1 MKKIVIKED
10 PNALYMSKDGYQKLL
25 GEISEIKKQIN
36 ANNKERKETFEYRS
50 SDGLDSAEFNEVE
63 RINSL
68 LNAELRLK
76 SEQLRRAVIVEK
88 NADKEA
94 IDIDDIV
101 NCCLINFQKEK
112 KEEFTFKLVSYRGK
126 NKGAIQE
133 VSISSPLGKAV
144 YKRTIG
150 ETIPYVVD
158 GNRLAVEI
166 ISKNLGLEQQ
176 SNAPRL

>member
-25 GEISEIKKQIN
+25 GEIREIEKQIN
-36 ANNKERKETFEYRS
+36 ANNKERKGAFECRS
-50 SDGLDSAEFNEVE
+50 RDGLDSAEFNEVE
-63 RINSL
+63 RINNL

-76 SEQLRRAVIVEK
+76 SEQLRRAIIVEK

-94 IDIDDIV
+94 IDIDDTV
-101 NCCLINFQKEK
+101 NCYLINSQND

-144 YKRTIG
+144 YKKNIG
-150 ETIPYVVD
+150 ETIPYIAD

-176 SNAPRL
+176 SNAPWL